1 MNWNDE
7 PRFADENEDFIMYVH
22 SFYGKDG
29 VYPMGATIPMIIDAV
44 GILLTEEDHDFAGDS
59 FDREKVRDIMIS
71 QFGLKFP
78 EA

>member
-44 GILLTEEDHDFAGDS
+44 GILLAREDYDFAGDS
-59 FDREKVRDIMIS
+59 LDRERVRDILIT

-78 EA
+78 N

>member
-29 VYPMGATIPMIIDAV
+29 LYDMGATISQIIDAL
-44 GILLTEEDHDFAGDS
+44 GILMSSEDWDDTFDS
-59 FDREKVRDIMIS
+59 WTREKVRDIMIS

-78 EA
+78 S